1 MAIFWTS
8 RFGESE
14 RLAQLFAHGLTSCS
28 VNVEMHDLR
37 AIDALEITECVG
49 RNQVIVLT
57 APPGEKEEPWAAQRL
72 GAILANLKPKK
83 HQFVVLDSCLGL
95 ESSVFDVFFKTIFCM
110 GLLCHQTGGNKEHK
124 RIFGFDFLHFFG
136 TRSVLDNIKQCYYHH
151 RPATFPKP

>member
-1 MAIFWTS
+1 MFCSHETNVKGHLLFLPLWKFLLILKFFRKATAKIGPSVAIFWTS

-57 APPGEKEEPWAAQRL
+57 APPGETEEPWAAQRL

-95 ESSVFDVFFKTIFCM
+95 ESSVFDVFFKTQFAWGYCAIRQ
-110 GLLCHQTGGNKEHK
+110 GE
-124 RIFGFDFLHFFG
+124 
-136 TRSVLDNIKQCYYHH
+136 
-151 RPATFPKP
+151 

>member
-1 MAIFWTS
+1 
-8 RFGESE
+8 
-14 RLAQLFAHGLTSCS
+14 
-28 VNVEMHDLR
+28 MHDLR

-95 ESSVFDVFFKTIFCM
+95 ESSVFDVFLKSYFAWGYCAIRQ
-110 GLLCHQTGGNKEHK
+110 GE
-124 RIFGFDFLHFFG
+124 
-136 TRSVLDNIKQCYYHH
+136 
-151 RPATFPKP
+151 

>member
-1 MAIFWTS
+1 MSKDISYFFPLEVSLDFQFFRKATAKIGPSVAIFWTS

-95 ESSVFDVFFKTIFCM
+95 ESSVFDVFF
-110 GLLCHQTGGNKEHK
+110 
-124 RIFGFDFLHFFG
+124 
-136 TRSVLDNIKQCYYHH
+136 
-151 RPATFPKP
+151 